1 MQEVLTRRYTRVI
14 KDGLRKPNLVIV
26 DGGIPQVKAA
36 LEIFKKLSINDIDL
50 MGLEKDDRHR
60 TRAIVTCDLKEI
72 EIDKHSNLFL
82 LLEAMQDEVHRF
94 AITFFKQTHTKDTF
108 KSTLDEI
115 KGIGKRRK
123 MALLANFSSLDEI
136 KKASIDKLKA
146 LGFPEKVAIE
156 LKTSLE
162 ENK

>member
-1 MQEVLTRRYTRVI
+1 
-14 KDGLRKPNLVIV
+14 
-26 DGGIPQVKAA
+26 
-36 LEIFKKLSINDIDL
+36 
-50 MGLEKDDRHR
+50 
-60 TRAIVTCDLKEI
+60 
-72 EIDKHSNLFL
+72 
-82 LLEAMQDEVHRF
+82 
-94 AITFFKQTHTKDTF
+94 
-108 KSTLDEI
+108 
-115 KGIGKRRK
+115 

>member
-1 MQEVLTRRYTRVI
+1 
-14 KDGLRKPNLVIV
+14 
-26 DGGIPQVKAA
+26 
-36 LEIFKKLSINDIDL
+36 